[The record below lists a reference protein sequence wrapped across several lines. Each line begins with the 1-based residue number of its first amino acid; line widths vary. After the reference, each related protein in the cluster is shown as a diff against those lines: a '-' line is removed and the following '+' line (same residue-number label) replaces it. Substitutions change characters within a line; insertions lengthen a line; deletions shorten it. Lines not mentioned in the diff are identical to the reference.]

1 MLTEPSVIT
10 NSVSR
15 STAPDHLLLL
25 LLPQKTLE
33 SKSHPVAKKR
43 SSTTVLKISTEL
55 RRNRNKDL
63 KKTQV
68 NRTTVQQKDALEL
81 PPTISPLLNVS
92 RNVTRKSAQ
101 PNNKEKRFTSRLRLR
116 SKRLLMKRN
125 LLRQRFVRSKS
136 RLSKQRKS
144 VSSRTLCS

>member
-1 MLTEPSVIT
+1 MLTESSAMA

-15 STAPDHLLLL
+15 SPATRLLLL
-25 LLPQKTLE
+25 LLPLMMLE
-33 SKSHPVAKKR
+33 SKLHPAVKKR

-63 KKTQV
+63 KKPLV
-68 NRTTVQQKDALEL
+68 NRTTVQQRNVLEL
-81 PPTISPLLNVS
+81 PPTILPLLNVN

-101 PNNKEKRFTSRLRLR
+101 PNNKETRFTSRSRLR
-116 SKRLLMKRN
+116 SKGSLMRRN

>member
-1 MLTEPSVIT
+1 MA

-15 STAPDHLLLL
+15 SPATRLLLL
-25 LLPQKTLE
+25 LLLLTTLE
-33 SKSHPVAKKR
+33 SKSHLAAKKR

-63 KKTQV
+63 KKPLV
-68 NRTTVQQKDALEL
+68 NRTTVQQRNVLEL
-81 PPTISPLLNVS
+81 PPTILPLLNVN

-101 PNNKEKRFTSRLRLR
+101 PNNKETRFTSRSRLR
-116 SKRLLMKRN
+116 SKGSLMRRN

>member
-1 MLTEPSVIT
+1 MLTESSAMA

-15 STAPDHLLLL
+15 SPATRLLLL
-25 LLPQKTLE
+25 LLPLTTLE
-33 SKSHPVAKKR
+33 SKSHLAAKKR

-63 KKTQV
+63 KKPLV
-68 NRTTVQQKDALEL
+68 NRTTVQQRNVLEL
-81 PPTISPLLNVS
+81 PPTILPLLNVN

-116 SKRLLMKRN
+116 SKGLLMKRN